1 MKKPIAFACSIVG
14 DQLTAGLPCYTE
26 DDVASA
32 FQLAAAKLKEKVV
45 VFEASGVVCE
55 DMHEW
60 QIMAIEVEE
69 GFTTD
74 ATYGV

>member
-14 DQLTAGLPCYTE
+14 DRPTAGMPCYTE

-32 FQLAAAKLKEKVV
+32 FQLAAKLKEKVV
-45 VFEASGVVCE
+45 VFEASGVFCE

-74 ATYGV
+74 AIYGV